1 MPCNICGS
9 PHAHSHKQ
17 LATMPGRRRFLALA
31 TAGVSWAS
39 FTMPALAKETKPPP
53 KPENALSPDAALHE
67 LMQGNHRYVQGL
79 TRRHDFR
86 SERAALA
93 GSQNPYAT
101 ILGCADSRVGPE
113 FAFDS
118 FRGDLF
124 VVRVAGNFLN
134 DDNLATFEYGVAVLN
149 VPLLMVLGHSA
160 CGAVSS
166 AIKSIDT
173 NTTLPGH
180 LPSLVSALAP
190 SVKAVRG
197 QPGDLLANAAK
208 ANVRLNVERLKT
220 ATPILSKAV
229 EEKNW
234 WWSADAMIWAP
245 GSSISSRP
253 APSRCARPPAR

>member
-1 MPCNICGS
+1 MLCQICGS
-9 PHAHSHKQ
+9 PRAHSHRQ
-17 LATMPGRRRFLALA
+17 PASTPGRRGFLALA
-31 TAGVSWAS
+31 TAGVSLAS
-39 FTMPALAKETKPPP
+39 FTMPALAKEIRSPP
-53 KPENALSPDAALHE
+53 KPENALSPDAALHK
-67 LMQGNHRYVQGL
+67 LMQGNDRYVQGL

-86 SERAALA
+86 SERAALT
-93 GSQNPYAT
+93 GGQNPYAT

-118 FRGDLF
+118 SRGDLF

-190 SVKAVRG
+190 SVKAVRE
-197 QPGDLLANAAK
+197 QPGDLLANATK
-208 ANVRLNVERLKT
+208 ANVRLNVEQLKT
-220 ATPILSKAV
+220 ATPILNKAV
-229 EEKNW
+229 EEKKLLVVGGYYNL
-234 WWSADAMIWAP
+234 
-245 GSSISSRP
+245 GTGVVELVN
-253 APSRCARPPAR
+253 

>member
-1 MPCNICGS
+1 MPSQIGDS
-9 PHAHSHKQ
+9 PHAHSHRQ
-17 LATMPGRRRFLALA
+17 PATTPGRRRFLAFA

-39 FTMPALAKETKPPP
+39 FTRPALAKETRPPP
-53 KPENALSPDAALHE
+53 KPENTLSPDAALDE
-67 LMQGNHRYVQGL
+67 LMRGNHRYMQGL

-93 GSQNPYAT
+93 GGQNPYAA

-124 VVRVAGNFLN
+124 VVRVAGNSLN
-134 DDNLATFEYGVAVLN
+134 DDNLASLEYSVAILN

-173 NTTLPGH
+173 TTTLPGH

-197 QPGDLLANAAK
+197 LPGDLLANATK

-220 ATPILSKAV
+220 ATPILGKAV
-229 EEKNW
+229 EEKKLLVVGGYY
-234 WWSADAMIWAP
+234 DL
-245 GSSISSRP
+245 GSGVVDLVN
-253 APSRCARPPAR
+253 